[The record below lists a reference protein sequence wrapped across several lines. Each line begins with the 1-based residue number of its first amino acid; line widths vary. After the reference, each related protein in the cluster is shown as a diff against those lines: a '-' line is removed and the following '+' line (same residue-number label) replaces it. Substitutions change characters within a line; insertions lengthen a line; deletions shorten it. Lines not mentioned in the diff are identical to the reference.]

1 MKEPTVRTQKIHRNY
16 LKLRLIIFGG
26 LALALVNHY
35 ALMTRIYRIWAMQ
48 KQFRQQRIYLVR
60 TGMEGICFP
69 VSLWGVRPVFIL
81 LYYW

>member
-1 MKEPTVRTQKIHRNY
+1 MREPTVRTQKIHRNY

-26 LALALVNHY
+26 LALAL
-35 ALMTRIYRIWAMQ
+35 AMQ